1 MDQLTCEIR
10 FAEDETRESPGRLL
24 SGVLLTYG
32 EIASDR
38 KELFEPNSLRFP
50 DGGLWINDSH
60 DRRAPILRAMPK
72 LEGRALLI
80 DAPIPNTQRGRDI
93 IVGLQ
98 SDPPLYTGLSLEFKA
113 EREVRRNGLR
123 VIQKAFAPSAAIV
136 DVPSYKGSTVEVRE
150 RSGPF
155 WELNREAA
163 LWLYQ

>member
-1 MDQLTCEIR
+1 MKDELLCEVR
-10 FAEDETRESPGRLL
+10 FAEDESRQTQGRL

-32 EIASDR
+32 EVASDR
-38 KELFEPNSLRFP
+38 REMFEPDSLHFP

-60 DRRAPILRAMPK
+60 DRRAPILRAMPT

-80 DAPIPNTQRGRDI
+80 DAPIPNTTRGRDI
-93 IVGLQ
+93 VVGLQ
-98 SDPPLYTGLSLEFKA
+98 SDPPLYTGLSLEFKS
-113 EREVRRNGLR
+113 EKETRRNGLR
-123 VIQKAFAPSAAIV
+123 VIQRAFVPSAGLV

-155 WELNREAA
+155 WNLNRGAA